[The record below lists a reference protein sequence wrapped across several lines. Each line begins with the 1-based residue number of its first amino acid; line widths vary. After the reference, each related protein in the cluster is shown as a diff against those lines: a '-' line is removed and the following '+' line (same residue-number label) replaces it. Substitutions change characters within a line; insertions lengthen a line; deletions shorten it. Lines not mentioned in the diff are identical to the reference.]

1 MKVKVEKGTVVYKGE
16 EYQKGTSFECEK
28 ATAENLLKAN
38 IVSIVETVKKPARA
52 KKED

>member
-1 MKVKVEKGTVVYKGE
+1 MKVQVEKGTVVYKGE
-16 EYQKGTSFECEK
+16 EYQKGASFECEK

-38 IVSIVETVKKPARA
+38 IVSIVESAKKPKA

>member
-1 MKVKVEKGTVVYKGE
+1 MKVQVEKGTVVYKGE

-28 ATAENLLKAN
+28 SISENLLKAN
-38 IVSIVETVKKPARA
+38 IVSIVEAVKKTKA

>member
-1 MKVKVEKGTVVYKGE
+1 MKVLVEKGTVVYKGE

-38 IVSIVETVKKPARA
+38 IVSLVGTVKKTAKV